1 MKMCHH
7 VTRDSHQFNG
17 EGKSPTSVSK
27 STSFHSL
34 VAAAPQA
41 GTAIM
46 TQTSF
51 LTSSLPLVDQH
62 YYPIV
67 KKRETEAPSKAATC
81 PQLLRASETARR
93 LHEVLMCGQHLF
105 ACSSLRKSSSV
116 AGRMLFWVSIY
127 MRPEEEQGD
136 QSLTLSRVKDPCQS
150 PASPG
155 TVSRS
160 KFAPHC
166 LGGHFPQAG
175 RGRGGLFPAPPARPA
190 SLHGTTDLNSS
201 C

>member
-1 MKMCHH
+1 
-7 VTRDSHQFNG
+7 
-17 EGKSPTSVSK
+17 
-27 STSFHSL
+27 
-34 VAAAPQA
+34 
-41 GTAIM
+41 M

-136 QSLTLSRVKDPCQS
+136 QSLILSRVKDPCQS

-166 LGGHFPQAG
+166 LGGRFPQPG
-175 RGRGGLFPAPPARPA
+175 RGRGGLFPAPKARPA